1 MNYNNDFAFCLVDLG
16 TNLNGTAT
24 IEIPNAYD
32 GDDLE
37 VHLVYIMTIPE
48 LDEEETTTTQSDD
61 DDDALP
67 GFMTSFTILAIAGAV
82 MLSRQE

>member
-1 MNYNNDFAFCLVDLG
+1 MVDLG

-48 LDEEETTTTQSDD
+48 LDEEVPATLPATS

-67 GFMTSFTILAIAGAV
+67 GFMSTFTILAIAGAA
-82 MLSRQE
+82 MLSRRE